1 MVRIRTKVSIPF
13 IDIHTHNPVDSAEIK
28 SVTGLFLQ
36 DIELQKNPNT
46 LFSAAV
52 HPWHAT
58 KFHTDQV
65 LQLLENGL
73 RQPGFIAVGE
83 TGLDKK
89 CNADYHQQKSI
100 FKLHIEFAENH
111 HKPLIIHT
119 VKSWNDLTG
128 TIKPIKVPVILHG
141 YSEGIE
147 LTKQLIN
154 LGCYFSLGKSVL
166 KMSPRL
172 REAIKIIP
180 HSVLFLE
187 TDDSLVD
194 IREIYEEVS
203 SILELSTDEL
213 KIQIYRNFNSLFPG
227 IKF

>member
-1 MVRIRTKVSIPF
+1 MNIPY

-28 SVTGLFLQ
+28 SVPALFLQ
-36 DIELQKNPNT
+36 DIELHKNPNT

-58 KFHTDQV
+58 KFNTNQV
-65 LQLLENGL
+65 LQMLENGL

-89 CNADYHQQKSI
+89 CNADYHQQKSV
-100 FKLHIEFAENH
+100 FKLHLEFAEKH
-111 HKPLIIHT
+111 HKPVIIHA
-119 VKSWNDLTG
+119 VKSWNELIG
-128 TIKPIKVPVILHG
+128 SIKPIKVPVILHG

-147 LTKQLIN
+147 LTKQLIDM
-154 LGCYFSLGKSVL
+154 GCYFSLGKSVIKL
-166 KMSPRL
+166 SLRL

-187 TDDSLVD
+187 TDDSLLD
-194 IREIYEEVS
+194 IKEIYHEVS
-203 SILELSTDEL
+203 SILGLSTDEL
-213 KIQIYRNFNSLFPG
+213 KIQINQNFNTLFPG
-227 IKF
+227 TEF

>member
-1 MVRIRTKVSIPF
+1 MNIPF

-28 SVTGLFLQ
+28 SVPALFLQ
-36 DIELQKNPNT
+36 DIQLNNNPDT

-58 KFHTDQV
+58 KFNTDQV
-65 LQLLENGL
+65 LQMLENGIK
-73 RQPGFIAVGE
+73 QPGFIAVGE

-89 CNADYHQQKSI
+89 CKADFHQQKSV
-100 FKLHIEFAENH
+100 FKLHIEFAEKY
-111 HKPLIIHT
+111 HKPLIIHA
-119 VKSWNDLTG
+119 VRSWNDLTG
-128 TIKPIKVPVILHG
+128 IIKPLKVPVILHG

-147 LTKQLIN
+147 LTKQLIDM
-154 LGCYFSLGKSVL
+154 GCYFSLGKSVL
-166 KMSPRL
+166 KISLRL

-180 HSVLFLE
+180 YSALFLE

-194 IREIYEEVS
+194 IKEIYHEVS

-213 KIQIYRNFNSLFPG
+213 KVQIYRNFNSLFPG
-227 IKF
+227 NKF